1 MTLAYELVRK
11 DERILKPKGRKPR
24 SARRC
29 TSIEDYEKAF
39 HDEVADTIRT
49 GYVLVCAQGSSPRT
63 AAAGVYYLKGTKD
76 DTSAGSAS
84 TA

>member
-1 MTLAYELVRK
+1 MTLAYKLVRK
-11 DERILKPKGRKPR
+11 CERILKPKGRKPR

-29 TSIEDYEKAF
+29 TTIEDYEKAF
-39 HDEVADTIRT
+39 HDKVADIIKTWC
-49 GYVLVCAQGSSPRT
+49 VLVCAQGSSPRT
-63 AAAGVYYLKGTKD
+63 AAAGVYYEKGTQD